1 MDIFS
6 KMVNIS
12 YSIGIVDL
20 NNGIAFRKENLN
32 NFDREEKINLKNII
46 EEVAAKDTNFNDYQL
61 IDKKITDSSII
72 NKENNKEINKDKN
85 QE

>member
-72 NKENNKEINKDKN
+72 NKENNKEINKEKN